1 MKDTKL
7 YEAALG
13 LEYPW
18 HVTSVD
24 FQPEVGTVTVHVS
37 TADQLWACPKCNQ
50 RMHVHDFETRQWRH
64 LDTCQFRTIVEAR
77 VPRVKCNTH
86 GTITVRVPWAE
97 KHSRFTAFF

>member
-37 TADQLWACPKCNQ
+37 TADCPLSLKMTDNSH
-50 RMHVHDFETRQWRH
+50 R
-64 LDTCQFRTIVEAR
+64 
-77 VPRVKCNTH
+77 K
-86 GTITVRVPWAE
+86 
-97 KHSRFTAFF
+97 